1 MGLGVSFG
9 ISLVCCHSVI
19 KSKNE
24 QHKNGWDFNIVIR
37 VQIIALGRYL
47 SRPKLFC
54 FFLQFLGEEWGKGKV
69 QRWVRQQVFHSFFV
83 FYIVS
88 GFRKSIAGLKLNP
101 SSVPL
106 SWD

>member
-47 SRPKLFC
+47 SRPKFFC

-69 QRWVRQQVFHSFFV
+69 QRWVREKVFCLLYCV
-83 FYIVS
+83 W
-88 GFRKSIAGLKLNP
+88 LP
-101 SSVPL
+101 
-106 SWD
+106 